1 MWTRC
6 EECQRLWREYAF
18 ATTDHVRLGNNLL
31 LAALKCDRETIA
43 ILTAQ
48 LESAA
53 EKRQSSREAF
63 RGHETQHGRAAT
75 AGHGLSTQDPHHV
88 ERRESR

>member
-18 ATTDHVRLGNNLL
+18 ATTDHVRLGNNLQ
-31 LAALKCDRETIA
+31 LAALKCDREAIA
-43 ILTAQ
+43 ILTPQ

-53 EKRQSSREAF
+53 EKRQSSREVF
-63 RGHETQHGRAAT
+63 RGHETQHSRVAT
-75 AGHGLSTQDPHHV
+75 AGQGSSTVASTQPLD
-88 ERRESR
+88 RR

>member
-18 ATTDHVRLGNNLL
+18 ATTDHVRLGNNLQ
-31 LAALKCDRETIA
+31 LAALKCDIAAIA
-43 ILTAQ
+43 ILTPQ

-53 EKRQSSREAF
+53 EKRQSSRKAF
-63 RGHETQHGRAAT
+63 RGHETQHSRVAT
-75 AGHGLSTQDPHHV
+75 AGQGSSTVASTQPLD
-88 ERRESR
+88 RR

>member
-18 ATTDHVRLGNNLL
+18 ATTDHVRVGNSLQ
-31 LAALKCDRETIA
+31 LAALKCDREAIA
-43 ILTAQ
+43 RLTSQ

-53 EKRQSSREAF
+53 EKCHSSREAF
-63 RGHETQHGRAAT
+63 RGHETRHGREVASA
-75 AGHGLSTQDPHHV
+75 V
-88 ERRESR
+88 